1 VRGISDGGS
10 PTASLR
16 AGQRPAPASLTRRVA
31 RTAPV
36 KDPTGREQNGRHKAS
51 GRSLGG
57 GREAT
62 VTSSVGAVWAH
73 RNALRLLVRRDLA
86 VKYQQSVLGYLWS
99 LIEPLTL
106 GLIYWFVFGALYGTG
121 RHLGAAADSY
131 PLFLITGIFA
141 WQWVNTALVEAA
153 TALTGQARLITT
165 MKVPREVFPFGRV
178 VGRFAEYVAGLPVLI
193 CLAIYFHQLTFGW
206 HLLALPLGV
215 LILFALLTGISLL
228 LSSLNVLMRD
238 IDRFMRLVTRIL
250 FYATPIIYPLS
261 VVQRS
266 DLPDWAKTLYE
277 LNPLVGAFQLFQAVW
292 YPKELPSVGLVA
304 VSATGSLIILLG
316 GVWVFRRLE
325 PAVLKEL

>member
-1 VRGISDGGS
+1 LG
-10 PTASLR
+10 
-16 AGQRPAPASLTRRVA
+16 PASGPRRQTSPA
-31 RTAPV
+31 ALREPV
-36 KDPTGREQNGRHKAS
+36 PVNDPTGREQNGRHKAS
-51 GRSLGG
+51 GQSLVRWTGG
-57 GREAT
+57 T

-73 RNALRLLVRRDLA
+73 RNALRLLIRRDLA

-121 RHLGAAADSY
+121 RHLGPAAESY

-141 WQWVNTALVEAA
+141 WQWVNSAIVEA
-153 TALTGQARLITT
+153 TSALTGQARLITT

-178 VGRFAEYVAGLPVLI
+178 VGRFAEYVAGLPILI
-193 CLAIYFHQLTFGW
+193 ALAIYFDRLSFGW
-206 HLLALPLGV
+206 HLLALPLGI
-215 LILFALLTGISLL
+215 LILFALLTGVSLL
-228 LSSLNVLMRD
+228 LSSLNVIMRD
-238 IDRFMRLVTRIL
+238 IDRFMRLVTRFL

-261 VVQRS
+261 VVEKS
-266 DLPDWAKTLYE
+266 DLPDWAKIVYE

-292 YPKELPSVGLVA
+292 YPAELPSGGLLA
-304 VSATGSLIILLG
+304 ISATGSVIILLG

>member
-1 VRGISDGGS
+1 M
-10 PTASLR
+10 
-16 AGQRPAPASLTRRVA
+16 
-31 RTAPV
+31 
-36 KDPTGREQNGRHKAS
+36 
-51 GRSLGG
+51 
-57 GREAT
+57 
-62 VTSSVGAVWAH
+62 TSSVGAVWAH

-106 GLIYWFVFGALYGTG
+106 GLIYWFVFGVLYGTG
-121 RHLGAAADSY
+121 QHLGAAEDSY

-141 WQWVNTALVEAA
+141 WQWVNSAIVEA
-153 TALTGQARLITT
+153 TSALTGQARLITT

-178 VGRFAEYVAGLPVLI
+178 VGRFAEYIAGLPVLI
-193 CLAIYFHQLTFGW
+193 ALAIYFGRLTFGW
-206 HLLALPLGV
+206 HLLALPLGI
-215 LILFALLTGISLL
+215 LILFALLTGVSLL

-261 VVQRS
+261 VVEQS
-266 DLPDWAKTLYE
+266 GLPRWAKILYE
-277 LNPLVGAFQLFQAVW
+277 ANPLVGAFQIFQSVW
-292 YPKELPSVGLVA
+292 YPAEFPSPGLLA
-304 VSATGSLIILLG
+304 VSAAGSLIILLG